1 LKEKLIT
8 GLNAKISGNVM
19 IVDYMPDIIITLKSY
34 DDFVSV
40 SQILF
45 EWHEDCRFP
54 KFEITKNIK
63 TFESI
68 INAIKSSIAFWK
80 KWL

>member
-1 LKEKLIT
+1 MKEKLIT

-63 TFESI
+63 NLESI
-68 INAIKSSIAFWK
+68 VNAVEDFIAFWK

>member
-1 LKEKLIT
+1 
-8 GLNAKISGNVM
+8 M

-68 INAIKSSIAFWK
+68 INAIEDFIAFWK

>member
-1 LKEKLIT
+1 MKDKLIAA
-8 GLNAKISGNVM
+8 LNAKISGNVM

-63 TFESI
+63 NLESI
-68 INAIKSSIAFWK
+68 INAIEDFIVFWK

>member
-1 LKEKLIT
+1 MIT

-19 IVDYMPDIIITLKSY
+19 VIDYMLDITITLRSY

-40 SQILF
+40 SGILF

-63 TFESI
+63 NLESI
-68 INAIKSSIAFWK
+68 INAIEDFIVFWK

>member
-1 LKEKLIT
+1 MKDKLIVA
-8 GLNAKISGNVM
+8 LNAKVSGNVM
-19 IVDYMPDIIITLKSY
+19 IVDYMPDMIVTLKSY

-40 SQILF
+40 SRVLF
-45 EWHEDCRFP
+45 EWHEDCGFP

-68 INAIKSSIAFWK
+68 INAIEDFIVFWK